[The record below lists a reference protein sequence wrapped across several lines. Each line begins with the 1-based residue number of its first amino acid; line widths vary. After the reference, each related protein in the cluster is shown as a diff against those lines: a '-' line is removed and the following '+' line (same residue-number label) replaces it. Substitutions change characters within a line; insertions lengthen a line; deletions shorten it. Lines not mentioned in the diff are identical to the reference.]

1 MNWPPCCPM
10 SIFAFVLFSRIQLIM
25 SLTKIWSLIAVLVIA
40 AVAPRGAFAQAGET
54 TVTCLSSFDWM
65 NNSLSQNPCL
75 VGSYLA
81 SECVNETL
89 GLGPLGPGD
98 NYYFDLDNA
107 NDCLCSTVTY
117 SMFGACTT
125 CQNNTVENWSVWST
139 GCSTSLTHYSVY
151 PLNIPN
157 GTAIPHW
164 AYLDVV
170 TNDMF
175 NAAAAQRDGDPP
187 ESTSTQVQSTI
198 SIISSTTSISAS
210 LTSSSTTQSPTST
223 LKSSSV
229 GAIAGGII
237 GGVIAGIAIASV
249 VAWFFVRHRRST
261 KASPAAFS
269 DISGG
274 PGCTQ
279 SVYMTQQLPL
289 YDPSDPRTFPTSS
302 PSGAILTTSSAT
314 DNVYKGP
321 TMPSYDDARQS
332 RSSWYSGAPEV

>member
-1 MNWPPCCPM
+1 MLKRH
-10 SIFAFVLFSRIQLIM
+10 FL
-25 SLTKIWSLIAVLVIA
+25 A
-40 AVAPRGAFAQAGET
+40 AVELIPPVPPYEG
-54 TVTCLSSFDWM
+54 VTYPHPNLDPT
-65 NNSLSQNPCL
+65 SL
-75 VGSYLA
+75 
-81 SECVNETL
+81 
-89 GLGPLGPGD
+89 
-98 NYYFDLDNA
+98 NYA

-117 SMFGACTT
+117 SMFAACEI
-125 CQNNTVENWSVWST
+125 CQNTTIESWSVWSSN
-139 GCSTSLTHYSVY
+139 CSTNLTHYSEY
-151 PLNIPN
+151 PFNIPN

-175 NAAAAQRDGDPP
+175 NAAAAQRDGDSP
-187 ESTSTQVQSTI
+187 ESTSTQVQSTT

-210 LTSSSTTQSPTST
+210 LTSSSTTQSPTPT

-229 GAIAGGII
+229 GAIAGGVV
-237 GGVIAGIAIASV
+237 GGVIAGIAIAGV

-279 SVYMTQQLPL
+279 SVYMTQQLPY

-302 PSGAILTTSSAT
+302 PSGAILATSYAI

-321 TMPSYDDARQS
+321 TISSYVNAQQS
-332 RSSWYSGAPEV
+332 RSGGYSGVPEV